1 MAHEIKC
8 VYYRQRDRCDLSK
21 YFPFIRNLEI
31 QDKILY
37 FPGCEKNQSLS
48 ALTISL
54 VLLNSDHVFEIKT
67 ATCHENSNRILFQCA
82 RCQQSSS
89 FDA

>member
-1 MAHEIKC
+1 MAYEIKY

-21 YFPFIRNLEI
+21 YFPFIRNLEM
-31 QDKILY
+31 QDKLFS

-54 VLLNSDHVFEIKT
+54 VPGPIKFKP
-67 ATCHENSNRILFQCA
+67 CIRN
-82 RCQQSSS
+82 
-89 FDA
+89 